1 MPLESPNATPSL
13 TLQKTINARLEDI
26 SSKLGDPAQL
36 PTIHP
41 LIYRTQVTARSKE
54 GDREV
59 FSFDVWEKVP
69 LLGLSIPSQ
78 YKGQLRRDLSA
89 PGVVVMEG
97 WSQPGIHLFI
107 RFTMEELSPGQCK
120 VTDSVWVKAPWLLRS
135 FLLKI
140 VTAAHQAQLDALAA
154 SFAPKG

>member
-1 MPLESPNATPSL
+1 MPMESPNATPSL
-13 TLQKTINARLEDI
+13 TLQKIIDARLEDI
-26 SSKLGDPAQL
+26 SNKLGDPVQL

-41 LIYRTQVTARSKE
+41 LIYQIQVTARNKE

-59 FSFDVWEKVP
+59 FSFDVRERVP
-69 LLGLSIPSQ
+69 LLGLSIPNQ

-107 RFTMEELSPGQCK
+107 RFTIEELSPTQCK
-120 VTDSVWVKAPWLLRS
+120 VTDSVWIKAPWLLRS
-135 FLLKI
+135 FMVKT
-140 VTAAHQAQLDALAA
+140 VTAAHQAQLEKLAA
-154 SFAPKG
+154 SFAAKT

>member
-13 TLQKTINARLEDI
+13 TLQKIINARLEDL
-26 SSKLGDPAQL
+26 SHVLADPSRL

-41 LIYRTQVTARSKE
+41 LIYRTQLTARSKE

-69 LLGLSIPSQ
+69 LLGLSIPSR
-78 YKGQLRRDLSA
+78 YKGQSRRDLTA
-89 PGVVVMEG
+89 PGVVILEG

-107 RFTMEELSPGQCK
+107 RFTIEEISPGQCQ
-120 VTDSVWVKAPWLLRS
+120 VTDSVWVKAPWLLRA
-135 FLLKI
+135 FLLKT
-140 VTAAHQAQLDALAA
+140 VTAAHQAQLEALAA
-154 SFAPKG
+154 SFAAKA

>member
-26 SSKLGDPAQL
+26 SNKLGDPAQL

-135 FLLKI
+135 FLLKT